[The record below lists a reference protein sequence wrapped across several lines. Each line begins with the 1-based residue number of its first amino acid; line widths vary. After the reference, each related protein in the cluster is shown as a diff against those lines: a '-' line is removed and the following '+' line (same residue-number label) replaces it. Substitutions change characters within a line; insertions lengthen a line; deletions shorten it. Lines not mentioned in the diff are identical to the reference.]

1 MQSIM
6 KYSCFLIIL
15 LFSAPLAMTAQTA
28 VSATT
33 RVEYIALYK
42 DLAIR
47 QMKESGIP
55 ASIILAQGCL
65 ESGNGNGR
73 LSVEANNHF
82 GIKCH
87 QSWTGE
93 RIYHDDDER
102 QECFR
107 KYPSPEG
114 SFRDHSDF
122 LRYRDRYK
130 FLFDLEPT
138 DYKAWAYGLKKAGY
152 ATNPEYAE
160 RLIKIIEENKLYVYD
175 TGVTIEVPA
184 PSVIEA
190 PKLAETPHGKRDII
204 NISRDIYE
212 RNGVRYVLART
223 NDTYAKIAVEYDI
236 KPRRIL
242 SFNDATADAALQKG
256 QVVYIEAKKRK
267 AAKLQPVHIA
277 DKGETLWQISQHYA
291 VKLSSLRK
299 FNDLLNGQEPVEG
312 QAIYMRHKMAK

>member
-1 MQSIM
+1 M
-6 KYSCFLIIL
+6 KHGWFSVIL
-15 LFSAPLAMTAQTA
+15 LFSAPLAIMAQTA
-28 VSATT
+28 THAIT
-33 RVEYIALYK
+33 RAEYIALYK
-42 DLAIR
+42 DLAIQ

-65 ESGNGNGR
+65 ESGNGNSR

-87 QSWTGE
+87 QSWAGE
-93 RIYHDDDER
+93 RIYHDDDEQ

-130 FLFDLEPT
+130 FLFDLKPT
-138 DYKAWAYGLKKAGY
+138 DYKAWAHGLKKAGY
-152 ATNPEYAE
+152 ATNPQYAE
-160 RLIKIIEENKLYVYD
+160 RLIKIIEENQLYVYD

-190 PKLAETPHGKRDII
+190 PKLAEMPHRKRAVI
-204 NISRDIYE
+204 NISRDVYE
-212 RNGVRYVLART
+212 RNGVRYILART
-223 NDTYAKIAVEYDI
+223 NDTYEKIAIEYDV
-236 KPRRIL
+236 KLRRIL
-242 SFNDATADAALQKG
+242 SFNDAAANTILQKG

-291 VKLSSLRK
+291 VKLSSLQK
-299 FNDLLNGQEPVEG
+299 FNYLQNGQEPVEG
-312 QAIYMRHKMAK
+312 QAIYMRNKMKK

>member
-1 MQSIM
+1 M
-6 KYSCFLIIL
+6 KYGWFLIIL
-15 LFSAPLAMTAQTA
+15 LFSAPLATTAQTTA
-28 VSATT
+28 PAIT
-33 RVEYIALYK
+33 RTEYIALYK
-42 DLAIR
+42 DLAVR
-47 QMKESGIP
+47 QMKETGIP

-65 ESGNGNGR
+65 ESGNGNSR
-73 LSVEANNHF
+73 LALEANNHF

-87 QSWTGE
+87 RSWAGE

-152 ATNPEYAE
+152 ATNPQYAE
-160 RLIKIIEENKLYVYD
+160 RLIKIIEENQLYVYD
-175 TGVTIEVPA
+175 TGVAIEVPA

-190 PKLAETPHGKRDII
+190 PKLAETPLRKRAVI
-204 NISRDIYE
+204 NISREVYE
-212 RNGVRYVLART
+212 RNGVQYILART

-236 KPRRIL
+236 QLRRIL
-242 SFNDATADAALQKG
+242 LFNDAAANTALQKG

-299 FNDLLNGQEPVEG
+299 FNYLQNGQEPVEG
-312 QAIYMRHKMAK
+312 QAIYMRNKMTK